1 FLYTDGVPEAT
12 DAEGKMFGVDRMLD
26 ALNGAK
32 DGTTVDV
39 LKSVRASVDGF
50 VKNAEQ
56 FDDLTMLCMEYR
68 GADGQAKDAAGGDA

>member
-1 FLYTDGVPEAT
+1 MPLT
-12 DAEGKMFGVDRMLD
+12 EGKMFGVDRMLD

-56 FDDLTMLCMEYR
+56 FDDLTMMCLNY
-68 GADGQAKDAAGGDA
+68 AGPAREDEKTK